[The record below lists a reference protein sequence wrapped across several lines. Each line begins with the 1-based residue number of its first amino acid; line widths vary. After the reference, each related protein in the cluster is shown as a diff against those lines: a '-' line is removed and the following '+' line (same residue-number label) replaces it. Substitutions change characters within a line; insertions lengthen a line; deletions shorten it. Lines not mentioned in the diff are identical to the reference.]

1 MAKASKTPPM
11 QPPATAAV
19 EIVAEYPSDKF
30 ERKGKEGAKLKNV
43 NSWKCFY
50 SVV

>member
-1 MAKASKTPPM
+1 M

-30 ERKGKEGAKLKNV
+30 ERKGKEGAKLKKGKFMEMFLLR
-43 NSWKCFY
+43 SLILSLLEF
-50 SVV
+50 